1 MATSE
6 QVTSELPTVESYKL
20 GLLKSAKALA
30 DQGVEIPPH
39 MVAEMSDL
47 QLKAMDLAQA
57 GIGGYQPY
65 LDQAGLSMTAGQ
77 DTIGSTMDMASPY
90 QTEAASLMRDA
101 AGNIQGGV
109 GAAQQG
115 MSDAVNYGQG
125 ITGTAIGGLDQ
136 AAAGAR
142 AAALR
147 GQTASN
153 AAGAL
158 IPGVMNTAQ
167 LGNNAA
173 LVQAAGA
180 LEESKNRGV
189 GTLLGESLAQ
199 GVQSGRNIAGEAG
212 SDTLGAINAARNTA
226 SLGSQALAQ
235 AGLSGAGIAAEAG
248 LGARNLTNE
257 AARSLNAAGALGLQS
272 AQQGIA
278 GLSSFMPPRDAFTST
293 YNPASA
299 NSYMN
304 QYEDAAVQQ
313 ALADIRRAGDIQ
325 QQSAAAQAVGAGA
338 FGGSRQAIAAN
349 ELDRSILEQQGRT
362 AAGMRQQGF
371 ESASQRAQQA
381 YEAQQARS
389 IQAAQLT
396 GAIGAQGA
404 QSGISAA
411 NAAGQLGLS
420 GEQLAGQLG
429 MTGAQLQGQL
439 AGQAAQMGVSVEQL
453 AGQLTQQQAATGMS
467 AEQMASANA
476 QSLAQTGMNLQQLQ
490 VQTGLSAAQLGG
502 QLSGQM
508 GQLGLS
514 GASQQAN
521 IAQQAAQMGISAEQ
535 LAGQLA
541 GQAGSLGQSQ
551 AQMAMQGAQQSGALG
566 LQGNELQ
573 NNIAQGIGNLG
584 TSYGQLNLAQGSAQG
599 QMGMQQGALGE
610 LSQTLN
616 QKDSGYLFDVGK
628 QQQAQDQANTEAG
641 RQTKMEELY
650 EPYQRVGFLSDIY
663 EGAPTSQ
670 QTIAATTAPKSSA
683 AQQILGLGVAG
694 LSAAAGAN
702 RMGLF

>member
-6 QVTSELPTVESYKL
+6 QVTSELPTVEAYKL

-30 DQGVEIPPH
+30 DKGVPIPPH
-39 MVAEMSDL
+39 IVAEMSDL
-47 QLKAMDLAQA
+47 QLQATDLAQA

-77 DTIGSTMDMASPY
+77 NTIGSTMDMASPY
-90 QTEAASLMRDA
+90 QTEAASRMR
-101 AGNIQGGV
+101 
-109 GAAQQG
+109 
-115 MSDAVNYGQG
+115 DAVNYGQG

-173 LVQAAGA
+173 LAQAQGA
-180 LEESKNRGV
+180 LNVSRDRGV

-226 SLGSQALAQ
+226 ALGSQALAQ

-257 AARSLNAAGALGLQS
+257 AARSLQSAGALGMQS

-278 GLSSFMPPRDAFTST
+278 GLANTT
-293 YNPASA
+293 GAYNPASA

-389 IQAAQLT
+389 MQAAQLT

-551 AQMAMQGAQQSGALG
+551 GQMAMQG
-566 LQGNELQ
+566 
-573 NNIAQGIGNLG
+573 AQGIGNLG

-610 LSQTLN
+610 LSQTLS

-628 QQQAQDQANTEAG
+628 QQQAQDQANLEAS
-641 RQTKMEELY
+641 RQTEMEQRY

-663 EGAPTSQ
+663 QGAPTSQ

-702 RMGLF
+702 KMGLF

>member
-6 QVTSELPTVESYKL
+6 QVTSELPTVEAYKL

-30 DQGVEIPPH
+30 DKGVPIPPH
-39 MVAEMSDL
+39 IVAEMSDL
-47 QLKAMDLAQA
+47 QLQATDLAQA

-77 DTIGSTMDMASPY
+77 NTIGSTMDMASPY
-90 QTEAASLMRDA
+90 QTEAASRMR
-101 AGNIQGGV
+101 
-109 GAAQQG
+109 
-115 MSDAVNYGQG
+115 DAVNYGQG

-173 LVQAAGA
+173 LAQAQGA
-180 LEESKNRGV
+180 LNVSRDRGV

-199 GVQSGRNIAGEAG
+199 GAQSGRNIAGTAG
-212 SDTLGAINAARNTA
+212 SDTSGAINAARNTA
-226 SLGSQALAQ
+226 ALGSQALAQ

-257 AARSLNAAGALGLQS
+257 AARSLQSAGALGMQS

-278 GLSSFMPPRDAFTST
+278 GLANTT
-293 YNPASA
+293 GAYNPASA

-389 IQAAQLT
+389 MQAAQLT

-551 AQMAMQGAQQSGALG
+551 AQMGMQG
-566 LQGNELQ
+566 
-573 NNIAQGIGNLG
+573 AQGIGNLG

-628 QQQAQDQANTEAG
+628 QQQAQDQANLEAS
-641 RQTKMEELY
+641 RQTEMEQRY

-663 EGAPTSQ
+663 QGAPTSQ

-702 RMGLF
+702 KMGLF

>member
-6 QVTSELPTVESYKL
+6 TIVREIPEVEAYKL

-30 DQGVEIPPH
+30 DKGVPIPPH
-39 MVAEMSDL
+39 LVAEMSQL
-47 QLKAMDLAQA
+47 QVQATDIAQA
-57 GIGGYQPY
+57 GIGGFQPF
-65 LDQAGLSMTAGQ
+65 LDQAGLSMDSAQATAA
-77 DTIGSTMDMASPY
+77 STMGMASPY
-90 QTEAASLMRDA
+90 QTEAATLMRDA

-109 GAAQQG
+109 DTAQLG
-115 MSDAVNYGQG
+115 MTNAVNYGQ
-125 ITGTAIGGLDQ
+125 TATD
-136 AAAGAR
+136 AASINAR
-142 AAALR
+142 AAALA

-153 AAGAL
+153 AAGAR
-158 IPGVMNTAQ
+158 IPGIVNTAQ
-167 LGNNAA
+167 MGSNAA
-173 LVQAAGA
+173 LAQAQNA
-180 LEESKNRGV
+180 LNVSGQQGV
-189 GTLLGESLAQ
+189 GTTLGESLAQ
-199 GVQSGRNIAGEAG
+199 GALSGRNIAGTAG
-212 SDTLGAINAARNTA
+212 TDTSSAINAARNSA
-226 SLGSQALAQ
+226 ALGSQALAQ

-248 LGARNLTNE
+248 LGARNLTNQ
-257 AARSLNAAGALGLQS
+257 ASRSLQSAGALGMQS

-278 GLSSFMPPRDAFTST
+278 GLANATGA
-293 YNPASA
+293 YNPNNVSP
-299 NSYMN
+299 YMN

-313 ALADIRRAGDIQ
+313 ALSDIQRAGDIQ
-325 QQSAAAQAVGAGA
+325 KQSAAAQAVGAGA

-349 ELDRSILEQQGRT
+349 ELDRSILDQQGRT

-381 YEAQQARS
+381 YESQQARS
-389 IQAAQLT
+389 LQAAQLT

-429 MTGAQLQGQL
+429 MSGAQLQGQL

-476 QSLAQTGMNLQQLQ
+476 QALAQTGMNLQQLQ

-521 IAQQAAQMGISAEQ
+521 IAQQGAQMGISAEQ
-535 LAGQLA
+535 L
-541 GQAGSLGQSQ
+541 AGSLGQSQ

-573 NNIAQGIGNLG
+573 SKIGSGIGGLG
-584 TSYGQLNLAQGSAQG
+584 TSYGQLNLAQAGAQG
-599 QMGMQQGALGE
+599 QLGMQQGALGE
-610 LSQTLN
+610 LNQTLN
-616 QKDSGYLFDVGK
+616 QKDSGFLFDMGK
-628 QQQAQDQANTEAG
+628 QQQAQDQANLEAS
-641 RQTKMEELY
+641 RQTEMERRY

-663 EGAPTSQ
+663 QGAPTSQ
-670 QTIAATTAPKSSA
+670 QSINATTAPKSSA

-702 RMGLF
+702 RAGLF

>member
-47 QLKAMDLAQA
+47 QLKAIDLAQA

-257 AARSLNAAGALGLQS
+257 AARSLQSAGALGMQS

-278 GLSSFMPPRDAFTST
+278 GLANTT
-293 YNPASA
+293 GAYNPASA

-628 QQQAQDQANTEAG
+628 QQQAQDQANEEAG
-641 RQTKMEELY
+641 RQTAMEKLY